1 VAVSEEV
8 CEDMG
13 PYHPTSASE
22 EDVHFGVPVCRY
34 INRHLIK
41 DDSIEDQE
49 ELLIDVQAY
58 KNT

>member
-1 VAVSEEV
+1 
-8 CEDMG
+8 MG